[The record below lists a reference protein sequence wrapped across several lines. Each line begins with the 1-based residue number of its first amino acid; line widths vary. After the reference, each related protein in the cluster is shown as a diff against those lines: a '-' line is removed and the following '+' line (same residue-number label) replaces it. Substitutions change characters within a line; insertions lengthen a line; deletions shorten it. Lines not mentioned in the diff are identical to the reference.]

1 MQGRYTTLIKNM
13 LIFGLGLLG
22 SKFVQF
28 MLLPYFTNVLSTA
41 EYGTIDLT
49 VTFVG
54 LAVPVVSLELSDAM
68 LRFGLSEDT
77 DKKSLFKNGVMVLLG
92 ASLFVLLLS
101 PLLVFYKSIS
111 PWKWY
116 IVILVVLQCFKTNFA
131 LFVKAENKVVV
142 YSVDSILTALV
153 TAGADVVLLSVY
165 RRGISGYFTAEILGN
180 LVSVCFLFLA
190 GGLGRYW
197 EWARPVD
204 WKLLTQML
212 KYSVPLMFNAVSWWI
227 TSFSDRVVLDLFF
240 SSTDVGIYSVAAKVP
255 SIITTL
261 LSVFT
266 QAWIISAVKEYEKE
280 RNVLFFEKI
289 YHTYSALLFS
299 MVSVVMLLIRPM
311 MKVYVG
317 EAFYGAWYYVPL
329 LLIGTAFL
337 GISNYYGAVYAAAKA
352 NLLEIKSTILCAGS
366 NLLLN
371 LLLIPR
377 LDILG
382 AVLATMMSYVIVVI
396 VRIVDTKKIMKL
408 GMGKWDLGV
417 GFCLLSLEA
426 VLVMHDCQISA
437 ALTMAMVCGMNFR
450 KVVRVKS
457 LENSET
463 G

>member
-1 MQGRYTTLIKNM
+1 MRGKYAVLIKNM

-28 MLLPYFTNVLSTA
+28 MLLPYFTNVLSTE

-77 DKKSLFKNGVMVLLG
+77 DKKALFKNGVMVLVG
-92 ASLFVLLLS
+92 ASLLSLLLS
-101 PLLVFYKSIS
+101 PFLVFYKSIS
-111 PWKWY
+111 PWRWY
-116 IVILVVLQCFKTNFA
+116 VLALVVLQCFKTNFA
-131 LFVKAENKVVV
+131 LFVKAENKITV
-142 YSVDSILTALV
+142 YSLDSILTALV
-153 TAGADVVLLSVY
+153 TAGGDVVLLSVFKT
-165 RRGISGYFTAEILGN
+165 GISGYFTAEILGN
-180 LVSVCFLFLA
+180 LVSICFLFTA

-204 WKLLTQML
+204 RKLLGQML

-240 SSTDVGIYSVAAKVP
+240 SSGDVGIYSVAAKVP
-255 SIITTL
+255 AIITTV

-280 RNVLFFEKI
+280 RNVAFFEKV
-289 YHTYSALLFS
+289 YHIYSALLFS
-299 MVSVVMLLIRPM
+299 MVSVVMLLIRPV
-311 MKVYVG
+311 MKIYVG

-382 AVLATMMSYVIVVI
+382 AVMATMMSYVIVVI
-396 VRIVDTKKIMKL
+396 VRIIDTKKIMN
-408 GMGKWDLGV
+408 LGV
-417 GFCLLSLEA
+417 GRLELAAGFCLLALEA
-426 VLVMHDCQISA
+426 GCVMRGCQISA
-437 ALTMAMVCGMNFR
+437 SLVMAAVCGMNFIKVLRR
-450 KVVRVKS
+450 KKYQDDR
-457 LENSET
+457 
-463 G
+463 

>member
-41 EYGTIDLT
+41 EYGIIDLT

-227 TSFSDRVVLDLFF
+227 TR
-240 SSTDVGIYSVAAKVP
+240 YS
-255 SIITTL
+255 
-261 LSVFT
+261 
-266 QAWIISAVKEYEKE
+266 
-280 RNVLFFEKI
+280 R
-289 YHTYSALLFS
+289 
-299 MVSVVMLLIRPM
+299 
-311 MKVYVG
+311 
-317 EAFYGAWYYVPL
+317 
-329 LLIGTAFL
+329 
-337 GISNYYGAVYAAAKA
+337 
-352 NLLEIKSTILCAGS
+352 
-366 NLLLN
+366 
-371 LLLIPR
+371 
-377 LDILG
+377 
-382 AVLATMMSYVIVVI
+382 
-396 VRIVDTKKIMKL
+396 
-408 GMGKWDLGV
+408 
-417 GFCLLSLEA
+417 
-426 VLVMHDCQISA
+426 
-437 ALTMAMVCGMNFR
+437 
-450 KVVRVKS
+450 
-457 LENSET
+457 
-463 G
+463 